1 VRRVLGIAG
10 ALAIAAM
17 FVSGAAPAWG
27 GDHDDSGGP
36 EDFKATVQLEGG
48 RIPGTHQIQV
58 TIHIQ
63 STTPL
68 EVGKQLAALVSSGG
82 QPALQAAL
90 DRYANG
96 SVGFGVLQYTLN
108 LVVKKPGDRGQQ
120 YAIVANRP
128 FGAYEVNMGQDSVNY
143 PFGVVVFEVDDFG
156 RGEGKVFQRA
166 QIMVNDDG
174 TVSVNGYGQPA
185 RLINVSRQ

>member
-1 VRRVLGIAG
+1 MRRVLGIAG
-10 ALAIAAM
+10 ALAIAAV

-27 GDHDDSGGP
+27 GDDDDSGGP

>member
-1 VRRVLGIAG
+1 MRRVLGVAG
-10 ALAIAAM
+10 ALALAFTI
-17 FVSGAAPAWG
+17 VSGPALAWG
-27 GDHDDSGGP
+27 DDGEDSGGP
-36 EDFKATVQLEGG
+36 EDFKATVEAEGG
-48 RIPGTHQIQV
+48 RVPGTHRIEV

-68 EVGKQLAALVSSGG
+68 EVGKQLASLVSSGG

-96 SVGFGVLQYTLN
+96 SVGFGVLQYPLN
-108 LVVKKPGDRGQQ
+108 LVVKKPGDRGQL
-120 YAIVANRP
+120 YAIVTNRP
-128 FGAYEVNMGQDSVNY
+128 FGAYEVNTGQDSVNY

-166 QIMVNDDG
+166 QIIVNDNG
-174 TVSVNGYGQPA
+174 TVSVNGYGQPG
-185 RLINVSRQ
+185 RLLNVSRQ

>member
-10 ALAIAAM
+10 ALAIAAV

-27 GDHDDSGGP
+27 GDDDDSGGP

-48 RIPGTHQIQV
+48 RVPGTHRIEV

-68 EVGKQLAALVSSGG
+68 EVGRQLAALVSSGG

-108 LVVKKPGDRGQQ
+108 LVVKKPGDRSQR
-120 YAIVANRP
+120 YVIVANRP
-128 FGAYEVNMGQDSVNY
+128 FSAYEVNTNQDSVND
-143 PFGVVVFEVDDFG
+143 PFGVVVFDVDDFG
-156 RGEGKVFQRA
+156 NGEGTVYQRA
-166 QIMVNDDG
+166 QITVNDNG
-174 TVSVNGYGQPA
+174 TVSVNGYGQPG
-185 RLINVSRQ
+185 RLLDVSRQ

>member
-1 VRRVLGIAG
+1 MRRVLGIAG
-10 ALAIAAM
+10 ALAIAAV

>member
-1 VRRVLGIAG
+1 MRRVLGIVG

>member
-1 VRRVLGIAG
+1 MRRVLGIAG

>member
-1 VRRVLGIAG
+1 L
-10 ALAIAAM
+10 ALAVAI
-17 FVSGAAPAWG
+17 FSGPALAWG
-27 GDHDDSGGP
+27 DDSEDWAGP
-36 EDFKATVQLEGG
+36 EDFKATVEAEGG
-48 RIPGTHQIQV
+48 RVPGTHRIEV

-63 STTPL
+63 SITPL

-82 QPALQAAL
+82 QPALLAAL

-108 LVVKKPGDRGQQ
+108 LVVRKPTDRGQR
-120 YAIVANRP
+120 YVIVANRP

-143 PFGVVVFEVDDFG
+143 PFGVVVFDLDDFG

-166 QIMVNDDG
+166 QVTVDDDG
-174 TVSVNGYGQPA
+174 TVGVKEYGQPG
-185 RLINVSRQ
+185 RLLNISRQ